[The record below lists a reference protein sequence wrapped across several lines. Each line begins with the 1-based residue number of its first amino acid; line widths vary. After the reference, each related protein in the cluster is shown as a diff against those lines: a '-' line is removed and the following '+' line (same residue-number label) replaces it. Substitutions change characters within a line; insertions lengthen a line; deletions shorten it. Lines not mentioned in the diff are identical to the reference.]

1 MSVSFLCLLCQNEF
15 EQTWLVVISPSSS
28 VSLLILYVNCEL
40 CRDLFLSSI
49 TVLPLILIPLLV
61 LILVSLLI
69 LVLVLL
75 PPLLILILF
84 IPLLILSLVVL
95 LLPSPSLVLLP
106 SLVIRFVL
114 ISLIHE
120 IFT

>member
-61 LILVSLLI
+61 L
-69 LVLVLL
+69 VLL
-75 PPLLILILF
+75 SLLILILLP
-84 IPLLILSLVVL
+84 PLLILSLVVL

-120 IFT
+120 TFT

>member
-61 LILVSLLI
+61 LIL
-69 LVLVLL
+69 L
-75 PPLLILILF
+75 PPLLILILLP
-84 IPLLILSLVVL
+84 PLLILSLVVL

>member
-75 PPLLILILF
+75 SLLILILLPSLLILILF
-84 IPLLILSLVVL
+84 CLFLFKNLSMVY
-95 LLPSPSLVLLP
+95 SLF
-106 SLVIRFVL
+106 IYE
-114 ISLIHE
+114 IYGI
-120 IFT
+120 IFTSV